1 MTGRTIYA
9 FASGMGRAAIGVFR
23 ISGPKTADVVTALTG
38 SLPRPRV
45 AHLTDFRAASGEVL
59 DRGLV
64 LWFPGPAS
72 FTGEDMAEC
81 QVHGGPAVVASLVK
95 AFADL
100 GLASAEPGEFTR
112 RAFLNGKLDLSAVE
126 GIADLIEAE
135 TEAQRRQAVGQMS
148 GRLRERALFWRA
160 ALLEAAAGL
169 EGLIDFA
176 DEADVSPEGIAGLDG
191 LLTPVLTDLE
201 SELSRQS
208 GERIREG
215 LKVVL
220 AGRPNAGK
228 SALFN
233 ALAGREAAIVSPF
246 AGTTRDLLEVRME
259 LSGIPVL
266 LQDTAGLHDSL
277 DPIEA
282 IGMARARET
291 GKEADLVL
299 WLAAPGEPLV
309 CEESFGGAQVWV
321 VATKADLRTK
331 KSKTR
336 ATPFPSAEEHAIAG
350 DLSQQQD
357 GPPRDDDFIRHFS
370 ISAESGKG
378 LADLLLALSDFAIE
392 KSGGSEPGL
401 ITRQRHRE
409 AFEKAA
415 SALRRITTDTQRPI
429 EFLAEDLRISI
440 RALESLI
447 GTVDAED
454 VLGEIFSR
462 FCIGK

>member
-23 ISGPKTADVVTALTG
+23 LSGPLTAEAVKVLTG
-38 SLPRPRV
+38 SLPHPRV
-45 AHLTDFRAASGEVL
+45 AHLTDFRGASGEVL

-64 LWFPGPAS
+64 LWFPAPAS

-81 QVHGGPAVVASLVK
+81 QVHGGPAVVGAFVK

-148 GRLRERALFWRA
+148 GRLREGALSWRA

-176 DEADVSPEGIAGLDG
+176 DEADVSPEGLARLNG
-191 LLTPVLTDLE
+191 LLTPVLGDLE
-201 SELSRQS
+201 KELSRQS

-228 SALFN
+228 STLFN
-233 ALAGREAAIVSPF
+233 TLAGREAAIVSPF

-259 LSGIPVL
+259 FSGIPVL
-266 LQDTAGLHDSL
+266 LQDTAGLHESA
-277 DPIEA
+277 DPVEA

-299 WLAAPGEPLV
+299 WLSAPGEPLA
-309 CEESFGGAQVWV
+309 CEESFGASTELWL
-321 VATKADLRTK
+321 VATKADLR
-331 KSKTR
+331 SD
-336 ATPFPSAEEHAIAG
+336 S
-350 DLSQQQD
+350 SQDD
-357 GPPRDDDFIRHFS
+357 GRTAKGFSRSFS
-370 ISAESGKG
+370 ISAERGEG
-378 LADLLLALSDFAIE
+378 LEGLLAALSDFAVE

-401 ITRQRHRE
+401 ITRQRHRA

-415 SALRRITTDTQRPI
+415 SALHRITSDSERPI

-440 RALESLI
+440 HALESLI

>member
-1 MTGRTIYA
+1 MMGRTIYA

-23 ISGPKTADVVTALTG
+23 LSGPQTAEAVKALTG
-38 SLPRPRV
+38 SLPHPRV
-45 AHLTDFRAASGEVL
+45 AHLTDFRGASGEVL

-64 LWFPGPAS
+64 LWFPAPAS

-81 QVHGGPAVVASLVK
+81 QVHGGPAVVGAFVK

-135 TEAQRRQAVGQMS
+135 TEAQRRQAVSQMS
-148 GRLRERALFWRA
+148 GRLRERALQWRA

-176 DEADVSPEGIAGLDG
+176 DEADVSPEGVARLDG
-191 LLTPVLTDLE
+191 LLAPVLADLDA
-201 SELSRQS
+201 ELSRRS

-228 SALFN
+228 STLFN

-259 LSGIPVL
+259 FSGIPVL
-266 LQDTAGLHDSL
+266 LQDTAGLHETA
-277 DPIEA
+277 DPVET
-282 IGMARARET
+282 IGMARARAT

-299 WLAAPGEPLV
+299 WLAAPGEPLA
-309 CEESFGGAQVWV
+309 CEEGFGGAALWV
-321 VATKADLRTK
+321 IATKADLRPK
-331 KSKTR
+331 KK
-336 ATPFPSAEEHAIAG
+336 ATVLHRQHAVAG

-357 GPPRDDDFIRHFS
+357 GPSQDEGFIRHFS
-370 ISAESGKG
+370 ISAETGKG
-378 LADLLLALSDFAIE
+378 LADLLSALSTFAIATC
-392 KSGGSEPGL
+392 GGSEPGL

-415 SALRRITTDTQRPI
+415 SALRRITSDAQRPI
-429 EFLAEDLRISI
+429 EFLAEDLRLSI